1 MGGGRLVKRLRGLTL
16 IELLV
21 ALALAVTLSAA
32 MVATYAN
39 SRRHHFYEQQ
49 VARLQENGRHAL
61 RLLTRDLAM
70 AGFSAGIPGAAL
82 PPAQSVAVDCAA
94 VPWALVLDIPLDPV
108 DDWDG
113 GGVPVTVTGQPLDCL
128 APRDLS
134 PGSDLLALR
143 RTAAAPA
150 QFLGT
155 PAASLTPSAVPSWFL
170 RVEDGTPVR
179 WEQLQARDIAS
190 GRHSAA
196 GVSLWPA
203 VARIYSVQR
212 NGAGVPQLCAETL
225 AGNRMVSRCLVEGV
239 EHLQIEYGVD
249 ADGDGTAEQ
258 YLAAP
263 TPDDLA
269 GVVAARV
276 HLLLRSIS
284 PVVGHRDRHSHA
296 LGETRI
302 PAGNDGYLRRVLS
315 QTVALGHPVRR
326 LGPAS

>member
-1 MGGGRLVKRLRGLTL
+1 MTLPRGLTL
-16 IELLV
+16 IELV
-21 ALALAVTLSAA
+21 VTLALSVALSAA
-32 MVATYAN
+32 MVTTYAN

-61 RLLTRDLAM
+61 RLITRDIAM
-70 AGFSAGIPGAAL
+70 AGFHAGIPGATL
-82 PPAQSVAVDCAA
+82 PPAQPLATDCAA
-94 VPWALVLDIPLDPV
+94 SPWALAADVPLDPV
-108 DDWDG
+108 DDWPG
-113 GGVPVTVTGQPLDCL
+113 IGVPVTVSGQPLDCL
-128 APRDLS
+128 PAELLA

-155 PAASLTPSAVPSWFL
+155 PSPSLTRSAVLSWYL

-179 WEQLQARDIAS
+179 WEQLQARDIAA
-190 GRHSAA
+190 GRHSAP

-212 NGAGVPQLCAETL
+212 GAKVPQLCVETL

-249 ADGDGTAEQ
+249 ADGNGTAEQ
-258 YLAAP
+258 YVAAP
-263 TPDDLA
+263 APGDLSR
-269 GVVAARV
+269 VVAARV

-284 PVVGHRDRHSHA
+284 PVTGHRDRYQHL
-296 LGETRI
+296 LGETRV
-302 PAGNDGYLRRVLS
+302 PAANDRHLRRVFS
-315 QTVALGHPVRR
+315 QTVTLGQRVQQ
-326 LGPAS
+326 LGSAS

>member
-1 MGGGRLVKRLRGLTL
+1 MARGRIVKRPQGLTL

-21 ALALAVTLSAA
+21 ALALAAALSAA

-39 SRRHHFYEQQ
+39 SRRNHFYEQQ

-61 RLLTRDLAM
+61 RLLTRDLAL
-70 AGFSAGIPGAAL
+70 AGFHAGTIGAPL
-82 PPAQSVAVDCAA
+82 PPAQPVAVDCADA
-94 VPWALVLDIPLDPV
+94 PWALASDLPLEPV
-108 DDWDG
+108 DDWAGRGD
-113 GGVPVTVTGQPLDCL
+113 PITVTGRSLRCL
-128 APRDLS
+128 PTADLA

-155 PAASLTPSAVPSWFL
+155 PAPSLTPSAVLRWYL
-170 RVEDGTPVR
+170 RVEDGIPVR
-179 WEQLQARDIAS
+179 WEQLEARDIVA

-212 NGAGVPQLCAETL
+212 GTGGVPQLCAETL

-249 ADGDGTAEQ
+249 TNGDGTAEQ

-263 TPDDLA
+263 AVGELP

-276 HLLLRSIS
+276 HLLLRSIR
-284 PVVGHRDRHSHA
+284 PVSGYSDRHPHT
-296 LGETRI
+296 LGATRI
-302 PAGNDGYLRRVLS
+302 PAGNDGYLRRVFS
-315 QTVALGHPVRR
+315 QTVVLGNGVQQ
-326 LGPAS
+326 LGRSS